1 MAKILEPAI
10 EPANNIEAPVVPTY
24 VPGEDLSRLE
34 EMYEAMQGSIDNA
47 NNVIAQ
53 QHLLIEVLEKSDKAE
68 QFKDFIESL
77 NAQTADICSQ
87 VEVLTGRRTHFEII
101 KAWVAEN
108 PEKNDGIL
116 HSFIEFL
123 GVFSRR

>member
-10 EPANNIEAPVVPTY
+10 EPANNIEEPIVPAY
-24 VPGEDLSRLE
+24 VPGEDLGRLE

-53 QHLLIEVLEKSDKAE
+53 QHELVEVLEKSDKAE

-77 NAQTADICSQ
+77 KAQTADIGSQ

-108 PEKNDGIL
+108 PDKNDEIL

>member
-1 MAKILEPAI
+1 MAKILKPAI
-10 EPANNIEAPVVPTY
+10 EPANNIEEPVARTY
-24 VPGEDLSRLE
+24 VPGEDLGRLE
-34 EMYEAMQGSIDNA
+34 EMYEAMQDSIDNA

-53 QHLLIEVLEKSDKAE
+53 QHELVEVLEKSDKAE

-77 NAQTADICSQ
+77 KTQTADIGSQ
-87 VEVLTGRRTHFEII
+87 VEVLAGRRTHFEII

-108 PEKNDGIL
+108 PEKNDEIL

>member
-10 EPANNIEAPVVPTY
+10 EHANNIEEPVVHTY
-24 VPGEDLSRLE
+24 VPGEDLGHLE
-34 EMYEAMQGSIDNA
+34 EMYEAMQDSIDNA

-53 QHLLIEVLEKSDKAE
+53 QHELVEVLEKSDKAE

-77 NAQTADICSQ
+77 KAQTADIGSQ

-108 PEKNDGIL
+108 PDKNDEIL

>member
-1 MAKILEPAI
+1 MAKILEPVI
-10 EPANNIEAPVVPTY
+10 EPASNIEAPVVPTY
-24 VPGEDLSRLE
+24 VHGEDLGRLE
-34 EMYEAMQGSIDNA
+34 EMYDAMQGSIDNA

-53 QHLLIEVLEKSDKAE
+53 QHALIEVLEKSDEAE

-77 NAQTADICSQ
+77 KAKTADIGSQ
-87 VEVLTGRRTHFEII
+87 VEVLAGRRTHFEII
-101 KAWVAEN
+101 KAWAAEN
-108 PEKNDGIL
+108 PEKNDEIL